1 MLTWHLLVF
10 FGEAS
15 VKVFGPCFNQVV
27 FLVWSLKSSMYIL
40 DKSPLSDVSLAFF
53 SQSVA

>member
-1 MLTWHLLVF
+1 MLIWHLIVF